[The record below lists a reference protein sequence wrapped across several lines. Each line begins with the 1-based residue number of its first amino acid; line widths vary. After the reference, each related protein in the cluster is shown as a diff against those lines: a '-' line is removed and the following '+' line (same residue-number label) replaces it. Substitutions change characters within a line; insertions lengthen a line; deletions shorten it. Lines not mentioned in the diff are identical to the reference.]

1 LPDQLGLFGAPRIK
15 YPEGFR
21 YQPELLTPTEEEKLL
36 GEIKDLPFKEFEFHG
51 FLGKRRTVAY
61 GWKYSFSDQRLHKS
75 DDMPAFLL
83 TVREKAGDFA
93 EVNPTELQMVL
104 VTEYSAG
111 AGIGWHKDKAVF
123 GDVIGISLLAPCTF
137 RLRRKNGARW
147 DRVSLTAEPRS
158 IYLLRGESRTDWE
171 HSIPPVDQL
180 RYSITFRNFK

>member
-1 LPDQLGLFGAPRIK
+1 LPDQLGFFENARAR
-15 YPEGFR
+15 YPDGFR
-21 YQPELLTPTEEEKLL
+21 YQPELLTPAEEEKLL
-36 GEIKDLPFKEFEFHG
+36 GDIKDLPFKEFEFHG

-75 DDMPAFLL
+75 DDIPAFLL
-83 TVREKAGDFA
+83 SVREKAADFA
-93 EVNPTELQMVL
+93 EVTATDLQMVL

-123 GDVIGISLLAPCTF
+123 GDVVGISLLAPCTF
-137 RLRRKNGARW
+137 RLRRKKGTAW

-158 IYLLRGESRTDWE
+158 VYLLRGESRTEWE

-180 RYSITFRNFK
+180 RYSITFRNLK